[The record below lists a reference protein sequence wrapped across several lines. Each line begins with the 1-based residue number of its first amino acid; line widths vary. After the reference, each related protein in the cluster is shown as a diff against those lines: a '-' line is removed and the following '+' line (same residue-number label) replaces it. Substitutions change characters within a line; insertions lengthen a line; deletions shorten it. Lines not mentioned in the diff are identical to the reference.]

1 MACTWPPPGDG
12 AISPRTYTA
21 AVADLSPAYLI
32 SGDDDERIDAWR
44 ARVRARAEAEGGP
57 GALRTFDAR
66 TSDPGDVAAA
76 LSAMSLVAG
85 TRYLL
90 AEDVG
95 AWKPASL
102 DPLESALAHMPP
114 DAVLVLVARGT
125 APPRLASAVKA
136 ADGEARE
143 YAAPKPRALPRWT
156 VERARELGVE
166 LDQDAAVALVAGSGP
181 RPQRLARE
189 LEKLALAVHPRSR
202 VTAEDVQALSA
213 GDGAPKA
220 YELADAL
227 VAGDLPATLA
237 LAEELL
243 RRDERPGRL
252 LYPIV
257 RRLREV
263 HRAAELIEA
272 GVPEAKVVED
282 LRAPSWLAKRLIAQ
296 ARRTDRA
303 TLERS
308 LCAFAELELELRGGS
323 PAMGSEGA
331 APADED
337 TAFTLALARGTG
349 APTAAPSTPSG

>member
-12 AISPRTYTA
+12 AIAPRTYTA
-21 AVADLSPAYLI
+21 TVADLSPAYLI

-66 TSDPGDVAAA
+66 TSDPGEVAAA